1 MQSLALEFAGIEPFE
16 EIPEVDDVDLN
27 PDELQL
33 QTMLH
38 NGQHSAAFFLSRRL
52 VTRGED
58 WATQYMEQAKTG
70 LDQDDEV
77 IIP

>member
-1 MQSLALEFAGIEPFE
+1 M
-16 EIPEVDDVDLN
+16 
-27 PDELQL
+27 LQ
-33 QTMLH
+33 

-58 WATQYMEQAKTG
+58 WAIQYMEQAKTG

-77 IIP
+77 IIPWGSVKMKSWVVAWVTPPITPRFNR